1 MNNLLN
7 SKTKKVSKIAFPFKI
22 DIDPMERL
30 IVVSLKDNPEIEM
43 IEPQVFD
50 DPINGKGMRIILY
63 RKDKK
68 VDIYWEHGVIVNME
82 MITIGAGIEHFK
94 ETVIQPS
101 RFEIT
106 KHGVDV
112 HVAFIDAQG
121 RTVELKIMENSSG
134 INPFAFLAPVGK
146 DIDNPKR
153 LFLAHMLSFDFVREK
168 DTYFS
173 CKIGDRALDP
183 MSFPIRRNFKK
194 VMFIRYSGFPVV
206 GTFNPSMNEPLIFE
220 TETPGQIEVDGMVL
234 HVDKDHR
241 IKKVCVDQKMKKIE
255 LDFPHGFPNLYDI
268 KDDTEEK
275 GEWSY
280 NIADMTIIGGTYFL
294 ARTNSNID
302 IRIDVTQNWKP
313 TNLPLSFKLFT
324 WFVRSFRN
332 WPTTYIWNGSINL
345 DNNTLVGRWSRN
357 NQ

>member
-1 MNNLLN
+1 MENFLEP
-7 SKTKKVSKIAFPFKI
+7 KTKKTCKIAFPFKI
-22 DIDPMERL
+22 DIDAMERL
-30 IVVSLKDNPEIEM
+30 IVVSLKDNPEFEM

-68 VDIYWEHGVIVNME
+68 VDIYWQHGVTVNRE
-82 MITIGAGIEHFK
+82 MITIGAGIENFM

-106 KHGVDV
+106 EHGVEV
-112 HVAFIDAQG
+112 HVVLKDAQG
-121 RTVELKIMENSSG
+121 RTVELEIMENQSRIS
-134 INPFAFLAPVGK
+134 PFAFLAPVGK

-153 LFLAHMLSFDFVREK
+153 LFLAHMLAFDFVKEK
-168 DTYFS
+168 GTYFS
-173 CKIGDRALDP
+173 CKIGDHVLYP
-183 MSFPIRRNFKK
+183 ESFPIRRNFKK

-220 TETPGQIEVDGMVL
+220 TEKPGQIEVDGMVL
-234 HVDKDHR
+234 HVDKDGR
-241 IKKVCVDQKMKKIE
+241 IMKACVNQKIKKIE
-255 LDFPHGFPNLYDI
+255 LDFPNGFPNLYDI
-268 KDDTEEK
+268 KNGTEEK
-275 GEWSY
+275 GEWLY

-294 ARTNSNID
+294 THTNNIE
-302 IRIDVTQNWKP
+302 IRIDVTQNWEP

-345 DNNTLVGRWSRN
+345 DNNTLVGRWSRK